1 MLSNWLSHQ
10 ELLMGKSI
18 FHRAFNNPFLKNV
31 STLALGT
38 IISQLLLFLSSPILT
53 RLFSATDFGILALFN
68 SIAVVAAI
76 LTTGRYEFAVGL
88 PESDKK
94 ASKVVG
100 LIVFL
105 SFFVSVFYLFVIIVL
120 KNWAG
125 PQMAHNKFLNLPI
138 AYLVP
143 VLTFAIAIYTALQ
156 YWNQRFKAYK
166 IVSTANAALVILGV
180 ILNIVFGVLGYKK
193 FGLVYS
199 LVLAELLA
207 IIPVAYLFYRA
218 GFFHISKPKEYLSI
232 AKEYKNFPKYM
243 LISDLS
249 LTTSQ
254 QIVPII
260 FTIIF
265 NSATVGFY
273 SLANRMLKVP
283 SVVLTSS
290 IGNVFRNDAID
301 IIRSTGSC
309 RSLYLST
316 LRKLIF
322 LAIPIYS
329 LLAIF
334 SPQLFVLIFGK
345 NWVESGYFARI
356 ICFSTIFDF
365 LAYPLSVLFYV
376 VHRQKMYM
384 RLQFFNMLSG
394 ILFIYVSYWLLNS
407 AYWSVLFFSINNAIF
422 SMLSLYITYD
432 FSKQTHSI

>member
-76 LTTGRYEFAVGL
+76 PTTGRYEFAVGL
-88 PESDKK
+88 PESDQK

-100 LIVFL
+100 LIAFL
-105 SFFVSVFYLFVIIVL
+105 SLFVSVFYLVVIIIL

-125 PQMAHNKFLNLPI
+125 PQMAHNKFLSLPI

-143 VLTFAIAIYTALQ
+143 VLTYAIALYTALQ

-199 LVLAELLA
+199 LVLAEILA
-207 IIPVAYLFYRA
+207 IIPVAYLFYRS
-218 GFFHISKPKEYLSI
+218 GFFHISKPKEYRAI

-265 NSATVGFY
+265 NSATVGLY

-301 IIRSTGSC
+301 VIRSTGSC

-322 LAIPIYS
+322 LAIPIYG

-334 SPQLFVLIFGK
+334 SPQLFLLIFGT
-345 NWVESGYFARI
+345 NWVESGYFARL
-356 ICFSTIFDF
+356 ICISTIFDF

-384 RLQFFNMLSG
+384 KLQFFNTLSG
-394 ILFIYVSYWLLNS
+394 ILFIYVGFWLFNS

-422 SMLSLYITYD
+422 SMLSLYITYN
-432 FSKQTHSI
+432 FSKQTHSL